1 MPRHSR
7 IVIPNIP
14 HHVTQRGNYRQN
26 IFESNSDYEK
36 YSLWVNEYAAKYKL
50 EVLAYCLMS
59 NHVHFIVVPSKE
71 DALARVFNTIHMR
84 YAQYVNKKLKATG
97 HLWQGRFFSCV
108 LDEEHLYRAIRYVET
123 NPVRIK
129 AVKKA
134 WLYKWSS
141 AGLHVNEGEYGPIK
155 LTAARL
161 EWMSK
166 EKWKDYLGEADEDM
180 CKEMRLKTSRGLV
193 VGEGSFIQKLEKRL
207 GRSLRCLNPGR
218 PRKKK

>member
-71 DALARVFNTIHMR
+71 ETLAI
-84 YAQYVNKKLKATG
+84 KKGAIPFFDPFSTG
-97 HLWQGRFFSCV
+97 EV
-108 LDEEHLYRAIRYVET
+108 
-123 NPVRIK
+123 
-129 AVKKA
+129 
-134 WLYKWSS
+134 
-141 AGLHVNEGEYGPIK
+141 
-155 LTAARL
+155 
-161 EWMSK
+161 
-166 EKWKDYLGEADEDM
+166 
-180 CKEMRLKTSRGLV
+180 
-193 VGEGSFIQKLEKRL
+193 
-207 GRSLRCLNPGR
+207 
-218 PRKKK
+218 

>member
-14 HHVTQRGNYRQN
+14 HHITQRGNYRQD
-26 IFESNSDYEK
+26 IFKSDSDYEK
-36 YSLWVNEYAAKYKL
+36 YSLWFNEYAAKYKL

-71 DALARVFNTIHMR
+71 ETLARVFNTTHMR

-97 HLWQGRFFSCV
+97 HLWQGRFFSCI
-108 LDEEHLYRAIRYVET
+108 LDDKHLYRAIRYVEN
-123 NPVRIK
+123 NPVRVK

-141 AGLHVNEGEYGPIK
+141 AGLHVNEGQYGPIK
-155 LTAARL
+155 LNVIP
-161 EWMSK
+161 EWMPV
-166 EKWKDYLGEADEDM
+166 EKWKDYLSDIDEDM

-193 VGEGSFIQKLEKRL
+193 AGEDSFIQKLEKRL

-218 PRKKK
+218 QFKKK

>member
-26 IFESNSDYEK
+26 IFKSDSDYEK
-36 YSLWVNEYAAKYKL
+36 YSLWFNEYAAKYKL
-50 EVLAYCLMS
+50 RVLAYCLMS
-59 NHVHFIVVPSKE
+59 NHVHFIVVPDKE
-71 DALARVFNTIHMR
+71 ETLARVFNTTHMR
-84 YAQYVNKKLKATG
+84 YAQYVNKKIKATG

-108 LDEEHLYRAIRYVET
+108 LDDKHLYGAIRYVEN
-123 NPVRIK
+123 NPVRVK

-141 AGLHVNEGEYGPIK
+141 AGLHVNEGQYGPIK
-155 LTAARL
+155 LSAVPD
-161 EWMSK
+161 WMPV
-166 EKWKDYLGEADEDM
+166 EEWKDYLAEADEDM
-180 CKEMRLKTSRGLV
+180 CREMRLKTSRGLV
-193 VGEGSFIQKLEKRL
+193 VGEDSFIQKLEKRI

-218 PRKKK
+218 PIKKR